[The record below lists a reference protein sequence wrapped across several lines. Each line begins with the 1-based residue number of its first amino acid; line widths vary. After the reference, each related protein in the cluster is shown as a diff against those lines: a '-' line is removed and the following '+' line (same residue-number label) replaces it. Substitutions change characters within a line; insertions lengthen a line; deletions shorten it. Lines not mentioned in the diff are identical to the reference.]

1 MDIVNTLVI
10 SIVEGLTEY
19 LPISSTAHMI
29 FTFALLNI
37 KEDAFAKVFIIA
49 VQMGAILAVVA
60 CYWRQFFNR
69 SALSFYAKLLIAV
82 LPALFAG
89 ALLHHAIESW
99 LEKPVIVAIVLIIG
113 GVALLFVDKY
123 FNQPIHIIAKES
135 QISFKRAFI
144 IGCWQCLALIPGV
157 SRSAASIV
165 GGMQQGL
172 SRSLAAEFSFFLA
185 VPTMCAAT
193 LFSLLIKQWSNG
205 VISQKGYQ
213 LILSS
218 PEHLHL
224 FLLGFITAFIVAIL
238 SIRVFIGL
246 VRRYGFKPWG
256 WYRIVAGF
264 ILLGIFITQGAI
276 K

>member
-1 MDIVNTLVI
+1 MDIFNTLIV

-29 FTFALLNI
+29 FTFVLLNI

-49 VQMGAILAVVA
+49 IQMGAILAVVI

-69 SALSFYAKLLIAV
+69 FALHFYAKLLIAV

-113 GVALLFVDKY
+113 GIALLFVDKY
-123 FNQPIHIIAKES
+123 FNQPTSYILTEES
-135 QISFKRAFI
+135 QISFKRAFM

-157 SRSAASIV
+157 SRSAASII
-165 GGMQQGL
+165 GGMQQKL
-172 SRSLAAEFSFFLA
+172 SCSLATEFSFFLA

-193 LFSLLIKQWSNG
+193 IFSLLIKQWSNG

-256 WYRIVAGF
+256 WYRIVAGC
-264 ILLGIFITQGAI
+264 ILLGIFITQGA
-276 K
+276 